1 MPAYPKNP
9 NICDPI
15 LVNLLK
21 MRPHYSRSS
30 RENATP
36 SSGTSVLASCK
47 GEPPPTPK
55 GIAVSQ
61 SDSKLICSCFFLLEL
76 TDFVKDPI
84 TYMFNQVGGEM
95 VAQQEGY
102 YYVYSQVFFENYQDV
117 PSGIY
122 RNSVELYVNDVR
134 VGVMQTGIDNRADY
148 GTEYTGQVVK
158 LNVGDRIGLKTVSE
172 SRIWLTSY
180 HTFFGAY
187 RIDSDSC

>member
-1 MPAYPKNP
+1 MLQQAVFL
-9 NICDPI
+9 C
-15 LVNLLK
+15 LLLAGMAK
-21 MRPHYSRSS
+21 AQIAFGTLKGTLSESKKFPH
-30 RENATP
+30 NT
-36 SSGTSVLASCK
+36 K
-47 GEPPPTPK
+47 
-55 GIAVSQ
+55 
-61 SDSKLICSCFFLLEL
+61 L

-102 YYVYSQVFFENYQDV
+102 YYVYSQVFFENYQDA

-122 RNSVELYVNDVR
+122 RNAVELYVNDFR

-172 SRIWLTSY
+172 SRIWLTSS

-187 RIDSDSC
+187 RIDSDTC

>member
-1 MPAYPKNP
+1 
-9 NICDPI
+9 
-15 LVNLLK
+15 
-21 MRPHYSRSS
+21 MRPHSSHSS

-36 SSGTSVLASCK
+36 SSGISVLASCK

-102 YYVYSQVFFENYQDV
+102 YYVYSQVFFENYQDA

-158 LNVGDRIGLKTVSE
+158 LNVGDRIGLKTVYE
-172 SRIWLTSY
+172 SRIWLTSS

>member
-1 MPAYPKNP
+1 MES
-9 NICDPI
+9 
-15 LVNLLK
+15 
-21 MRPHYSRSS
+21 H
-30 RENATP
+30 
-36 SSGTSVLASCK
+36 
-47 GEPPPTPK
+47 PPPPK

-61 SDSKLICSCFFLLEL
+61 SDSKFICSCFFLLEL

-102 YYVYSQVFFENYQDV
+102 YYVYSQVFFENYQDA